1 MTETT
6 ASGTAGQA
14 RADVTAADVT
24 AADVIAPD
32 GATTGSAGAPV
43 TCRVIG
49 GADTHVSAEEL
60 DELVAASCAE
70 LDLDGRTVTLV
81 VPDGTRSCPLPM
93 LMATMHR
100 HLVGRVA
107 ELTAVIALG
116 THSYMEPDEID
127 RWFGVGGPGQPAT
140 LEDAYPG
147 MTIVNHEWADPSK
160 LVHVGTIPAARIAEL
175 SDGLLSEDAPIVI
188 NRHVVE
194 SDIAIVVGP
203 VFPHEVVGI
212 SGGNKY
218 FIPGV
223 ASQEF
228 IDMTHWVGALITS
241 YEIIGTTGITPVR
254 AMINEG
260 ASLIPTQRLA
270 LCLVVESGTG
280 ELEAAAFGTTED
292 AWAATAAIAAETHVR
307 YVEKPFTRVISV
319 MPERYEDIWTAAKGF
334 YKLEPAVA
342 DGGEVVIYAPHVTEV
357 SETHPEIYEIG
368 YHCRDYFVAQWD
380 KFRDIHWG
388 VLAHSTHLRGQG
400 TYDAG
405 TGEERLRV
413 RVTLATQI
421 PQEVCESINL
431 GYLDPATVD
440 LEALA
445 AEPGTVVIPNAGE
458 ILYRLRKAQES

>member
-1 MTETT
+1 MSESTT
-6 ASGTAGQA
+6 RIAS
-14 RADVTAADVT
+14 
-24 AADVIAPD
+24 
-32 GATTGSAGAPV
+32 TGGPIE
-43 TCRVIG
+43 CRVVG
-49 GADTHVSAEEL
+49 GADAHVTESQL
-60 DELVAASCAE
+60 DELVAASCAD
-70 LDLDGRTVTLV
+70 LDLDGRTVALV
-81 VPDGTRSCPLPM
+81 VPDATRSCPLPM

-100 HLVGRVA
+100 HLSGRVA
-107 ELTAVIALG
+107 GLTAVIALG

-127 RWFGVGGPGQPAT
+127 RWFGVGGPGQPAN
-140 LEDAYPG
+140 LADAYPG
-147 MTIVNHEWADPSK
+147 MTVVNHEWADPSM
-160 LVHVGTIPAARIAEL
+160 LVHVGTIPASRIEEL
-175 SDGLLSEDAPIVI
+175 SGGLLVKDAPIVI

-194 SDIAIVVGP
+194 ADIAIVVGP

-260 ASLIPTQRLA
+260 AALIPTLRLA

-280 ELEAAAFGTTED
+280 ELEAAAFGTAED

-307 YVEKPFTRVISV
+307 YVDEPFQRVISV
-319 MPERYEDIWTAAKGF
+319 MPTRYEDIWTAAKGF

-357 SETHPEIYEIG
+357 SETHHEIYEIG
-368 YHCRDYFVAQWD
+368 YHCRDYFVQQWD
-380 KFRDIHWG
+380 RFKDVHWG

-400 TYDAG
+400 SYDAH
-405 TGEERLRV
+405 TGIETLRV

-421 PQEVCESINL
+421 PREVCESINL

-440 LEALA
+440 LDTLA
-445 AEPGTVVIPNAGE
+445 QEPGTVVVPNAGE
-458 ILYRLRKAQES
+458 ILYRLRKPQNG